1 MEQSQK
7 DKSARRKR
15 RPRQHIMEEQSRQII
30 RSVLPSHWVIHNFD
44 KPDYGIDL
52 VIEVFEQV
60 DDTFETLG
68 EYLYIQAKSVTSAKI
83 EKLKVYPVANVSR
96 QPWMEDKSRWIEL
109 DVVKFSV
116 DTDLLYTVQTL
127 GTSVAVLLF
136 LVDLATRKTYFLCLN
151 DYIDKYLLPSHPG
164 FVDQETVTLY
174 IPTFNVL
181 GDTAGA
187 RALTFYSKRGKFLS
201 AFSKF
206 QYQRNELEYLFEQP
220 CWSVVSQAE
229 FEGTDA
235 EAFAG
240 GITIVQFFIGQIEG
254 LDIWT
259 FSGWPL
265 MRYLKSQIVELRKL
279 LSKDLQELSQD
290 IFQTRRSIGNCWQT
304 LANMNNIF
312 EELSREQHLP
322 KYIGLLGRA
331 DGPTEQFA

>member
-1 MEQSQK
+1 MEQSEK
-7 DKSARRKR
+7 DNSARRKR

-30 RSVLPSHWVIHNFD
+30 RAVLPGHWAIHNFD

-60 DDTFETLG
+60 DDTFETMG

-83 EKLKVYPVANVSR
+83 EKMKIYPVANVSR
-96 QPWMEDKSRWIEL
+96 QPWIQDKSRWIEL
-109 DVVKFSV
+109 DVIKFPI

-136 LVDLATRKTYFLCLN
+136 LVDLATRTTYFLCLN
-151 DYIDKYLLPSHPG
+151 DYIEKYLLPSHPG
-164 FVDQETVTLY
+164 FVDQETVTLH
-174 IPTFNVL
+174 IPAFNVL
-181 GDTAGA
+181 GNQAGE

-220 CWSVVSQAE
+220 CWSVGSQAE

-240 GITIVQFFIGQIEG
+240 GISIVQYFIGQIEE
-254 LDIWT
+254 LDIWA
-259 FSGWPL
+259 FPGWPL

-279 LSKDLQELSQD
+279 LSKDPQKLSQD
-290 IFQTRRSIGNCWQT
+290 IFQTRLSIDNCWRT

-322 KYIGLLGRA
+322 KYVSLLSRA
-331 DGPTEQFA
+331 DGPPERFA